1 VSARDRKDVRPLPAG
16 LPFGPETVS
25 WRVAREPILGLASGP
40 TLLLQVCHPL
50 VAAGVRQYSDFE
62 KDPWGRLWRTLDI
75 TLKIAFADP
84 AVSVR
89 QAQLLRKKHERVR
102 GVSDEGV
109 PYHAMDPK
117 LLLWVWATLVFGA
130 LDTYE
135 RIFGRLSNAER
146 ERFYEEQKLLAHATG
161 VPEGFYPSTFGEF
174 RLYFDRMVRDEL
186 RATDVARTVV
196 AVSRRPPLPWP
207 LRPLAGYINDLT
219 LGLLPPSL
227 RDELTARSWDSA
239 QERALTRLIAVVRA
253 VSRIVPRRVRQLP
266 TAYLIRRRQPLRLF
280 QRFSGR
286 DTRPPTRLAS

>member
-1 VSARDRKDVRPLPAG
+1 MSARDRAAVPDG

-62 KDPWGRLWRTLDI
+62 QDPWGRLWRTLDI
-75 TLKIAFADP
+75 TLKLAFGDP
-84 AVSVR
+84 AVSAR
-89 QAQLLRKKHERVR
+89 QALLLRRTHERVK
-102 GVSDEGV
+102 GVSADGV
-109 PYHAMDPK
+109 PYHAMNPE
-117 LLLWVWATLVFGA
+117 LLLWVWATLVCGA

-135 RIFGRLSNAER
+135 RIFGRLSDAER
-146 ERFYEEQKLLAHATG
+146 ARFYEEQKLLAHATG
-161 VPEGFYPSTFGEF
+161 VPKGICPATFAEF
-174 RLYFDRMVRDEL
+174 REYFDRMVRDEL
-186 RATDVARTVV
+186 RVTDVARTVV
-196 AVSRRPPLPWP
+196 AVSKRPPLPWP
-207 LRPLAGYINDLT
+207 LRPLAGYINGLT

-227 RDELTARSWDSA
+227 RDALITRSWDSA
-239 QERALTRLIAVVRA
+239 QARAFTRLIAVVRA